1 MLENR
6 MIVPFVYQTKPSNS
20 LFEELK
26 FISETYSF
34 INGFI
39 FILFVKL
46 FRNTLTYVK
55 RPFKTS
61 YRHTNVIFNETK
73 VKCKLRLKIMNHI
86 RVILKIHEVML
97 YDFLRG

>member
-1 MLENR
+1 

-61 YRHTNVIFNETK
+61 
-73 VKCKLRLKIMNHI
+73 
-86 RVILKIHEVML
+86 
-97 YDFLRG
+97 